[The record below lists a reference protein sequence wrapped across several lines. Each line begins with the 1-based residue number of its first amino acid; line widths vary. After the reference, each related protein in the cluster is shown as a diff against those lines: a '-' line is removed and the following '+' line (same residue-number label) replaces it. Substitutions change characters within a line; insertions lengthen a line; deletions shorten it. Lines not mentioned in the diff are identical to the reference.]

1 MQNEPQNLSM
11 PILFESENDE
21 RVIEALVTSKAS
33 IVGESIANELK
44 SVDIT
49 KADQDRIVENFMA
62 NKDQLDHLLNLLETD
77 ENSVE
82 EDQENSAIS
91 DCMDQAPPS
100 NSSSTCTRL
109 AIGELKYR
117 MFDR

>member
-1 MQNEPQNLSM
+1 M

-91 DCMDQAPPS
+91 DHMDQAPPS

-109 AIGELKYR
+109 AIGESVFTL
-117 MFDR
+117 FDTS